1 MNHPP
6 DIRQPL
12 ITSKGGVQTWPFAA
26 AMDLQCLAKA
36 RAEPYELIDLQL
48 SPLGLRAIE
57 ALRLGSGDIVL
68 DIGCGA
74 GQTLLQLAER
84 VGTEGRVI
92 GVDVAS
98 LLLKIT
104 KRRTEPLS
112 QQMMWMAP
120 APGI

>member
-1 MNHPP
+1 MLGQGSANIPSPGFLH
-6 DIRQPL
+6 
-12 ITSKGGVQTWPFAA
+12 
-26 AMDLQCLAKA
+26 AKA

-98 LLLKIT
+98 
-104 KRRTEPLS
+104 
-112 QQMMWMAP
+112 
-120 APGI
+120 